1 MPLPIRFVF
10 LVYIS
15 NAHLHSLVPGPP
27 GTFRLRSCFPK
38 YLVTV
43 RNDLGPFPART
54 SQNWPRGDPFST
66 LSFSPFSPFQPHL
79 QLPGS
84 FLPYYLPTLHRHLQ
98 LRLSALY
105 DYPPKAPPNSL
116 GYSCTITLPQ
126 VRFCCLSF
134 ERSPSLTRS
143 RAPKHRLTSEL
154 LPAAPRDGK
163 EQFETIPRPQFPK
176 LVPG

>member
-1 MPLPIRFVF
+1 MPLLLRFEF
-10 LVYIS
+10 RVYLS
-15 NAHLHSLVPGPP
+15 NSQLLSLVPGPP

-66 LSFSPFSPFQPHL
+66 LSYSPFSPFQPHL
-79 QLPGS
+79 QRHGS
-84 FLPYYLPTLHRHLQ
+84 VLPYYLPTSHRHLH

-116 GYSCTITLPQ
+116 GYSFSATSSQ

-134 ERSPSLTRS
+134 ERSHSLARS
-143 RAPKHRLTSEL
+143 RAPRH
-154 LPAAPRDGK
+154 
-163 EQFETIPRPQFPK
+163 F
-176 LVPG
+176 